1 MFEDLIPDKKK
12 YVKPGVYKNKDSL
25 VEALK
30 DNVKSK
36 EDHIK
41 RLFEEIVN
49 RGQTIKDMQKEIDYL
64 TDL

>member
-12 YVKPGVYKNKDSL
+12 YLKPGVYENKDSL
-25 VEALK
+25 IEALK
-30 DNVKSK
+30 DNVKLK
-36 EDHIK
+36 ENHI
-41 RLFEEIVN
+41 RDLLQEIVN